1 MGFSLHL
8 APSAVG
14 HAEAGEGLWLKGRA
28 KTGAVV
34 GLYPGIVYTRS
45 HYRCA
50 QEAAHSSCETKPQG
64 VNICKELIII
74 SSAALLP
81 ACRHTDT
88 SARVRPLRRP
98 TP

>member
-45 HYRCA
+45 HYRWA
-50 QEAAHSSCETKPQG
+50 DRNSLHQNAHFRMEGLSSRPQPQG
-64 VNICKELIII
+64 EV
-74 SSAALLP
+74 AA
-81 ACRHTDT
+81 
-88 SARVRPLRRP
+88 V
-98 TP
+98 